1 MLRKT
6 LQVMLL
12 SIMIAMSISVS
23 QSHADTETEFEK
35 NAIENNKNNPITK
48 KILKNI
54 EIARKEFSNI
64 KEKEKKVEE
73 HKKLIKEQRKAAQIS
88 LEEAITRMNAKY
100 EEFTPKNAFAK
111 YVSGINST
119 HQGIYWDQFSYLN
132 TKVALAK
139 DARDVVLQKGGTYTD
154 AMKEY
159 SKYAK
164 MSKIEMLNVIKELN
178 IKHDF
183 TNKETQSYFDPN
195 GKLPRFE
202 DDHNA
207 PCYGCNSKITKALI
221 SPTVNVPI
229 TAEKIKPIK
238 QSEQITNLNEKLS
251 ALQMN
256 FVNSKDIIK
265 QKMIVNEMNEIIKQI
280 QEFKNS

>member
-1 MLRKT
+1 
-6 LQVMLL
+6 
-12 SIMIAMSISVS
+12 MISMSISVS
-23 QSHADTETEFEK
+23 QSYAENEVELEK
-35 NAIENNKNNPITK
+35 NAADDIKNNPIAK

-73 HKKLIKEQRKAAQIS
+73 HKKLINEQRKAAQIS

-100 EEFTPKNAFAK
+100 EEFTPRNAFAK
-111 YVSGINST
+111 YVSGINAT

-132 TKVALAK
+132 AKVALAK
-139 DARDVVLQKGGTYTD
+139 DARDTVLQNGGTYVD

-164 MSKIEMLNVIKELN
+164 MSKIEMHNIIKELN
-178 IKHDF
+178 IKHGF
-183 TNKETQSYFDPN
+183 TNKETQLYFDSN

-202 DDHNA
+202 DDLNA
-207 PCYGCNSKITKALI
+207 PCYGCNSKITKVMI
-221 SPTVNVPI
+221 SSKEKVPI
-229 TAEKIKPIK
+229 TAEKIKPIS
-238 QSEQITNLNEKLS
+238 QSEQIIKINDKLS
-251 ALQMN
+251 ALQKD

-265 QKMIVNEMNEIIKQI
+265 QKERVNEMNKTIKQI
-280 QEFKNS
+280 QLLSNSKN